1 MKIPLNKKYKKN
13 QINESK
19 SKYNGNETFCI
30 TQSNPNGEILDYAV
44 LYGKK
49 SEKIFL
55 GFKNCLIKEWHYYL
69 IYYYNKNDEITQ
81 YIGYKSQ
88 ISTFKNKIEYLLYDP
103 VQKVFYSKD
112 FKTMIKLELTN
123 YSNLDNI
130 SYLNDCSNYLS
141 IPEKFSDNTN
151 GDEFE
156 EDYGKGLNQ
165 FVNDF
170 KQYSEKPEDI
180 LNILS
185 QKIGVKNL
193 FFCLSFHSN
202 GIELPKINQLILY
215 KKKDSSHFIGI
226 YFDKLYNVFDLEK
239 GKKISIIGWQKLI
252 DFEHKYTYIL
262 RFKGSSMKRKDS
274 LSIDDKDIL
283 IPGEPTYSKEH
294 I

>member
-1 MKIPLNKKYKKN
+1 M
-13 QINESK
+13 
-19 SKYNGNETFCI
+19 
-30 TQSNPNGEILDYAV
+30 
-44 LYGKK
+44 
-49 SEKIFL
+49 
-55 GFKNCLIKEWHYYL
+55 IK
-69 IYYYNKNDEITQ
+69 
-81 YIGYKSQ
+81 
-88 ISTFKNKIEYLLYDP
+88 
-103 VQKVFYSKD
+103 
-112 FKTMIKLELTN
+112 KLELTN

-226 YFDKLYNVFDLEK
+226 YFDKLYNIFDLEK